1 MKFTFSWLKEYLETE
16 ASALEITDRLS
27 MLGLEV
33 ESIDNTAEKFAPFLI
48 CEVIKAVSHPNAD
61 RLKLCILDIGK
72 DQVQVV
78 CGAPNVR
85 EGMKG
90 VFAPIGST
98 IPGSKVVLKS
108 SKIRGE
114 MSNGMICSEFEMGL
128 SDDHDGIIELPA
140 SAPLGE
146 SWAQWAGLND
156 VIIEIA
162 LTPNRGDCAS
172 VRGIA
177 RDLAA
182 AGLGKLRPLEIPKV
196 ESGFDSHVKW
206 EIDFPKD

>member
-1 MKFTFSWLKEYLETE
+1 MNDDNVMSISKNNTIYLYNVDTKIKT
-16 ASALEITDRLS
+16 LLS
-27 MLGLEV
+27 YYLPS
-33 ESIDNTAEKFAPFLI
+33 SI
-48 CEVIKAVSHPNAD
+48 
-61 RLKLCILDIGK
+61 
-72 DQVQVV
+72 
-78 CGAPNVR
+78 
-85 EGMKG
+85 
-90 VFAPIGST
+90 
-98 IPGSKVVLKS
+98 VLKS

-114 MSNGMICSEFEMGL
+114 VSNGMICSEFEMGL

-140 SAPLGE
+140 SAPVGE
-146 SWAQWAGLND
+146 SWAKWASLDD

-172 VRGIA
+172 VRGLA

-196 ESGFDSHVKW
+196 ESSFDSNVKW